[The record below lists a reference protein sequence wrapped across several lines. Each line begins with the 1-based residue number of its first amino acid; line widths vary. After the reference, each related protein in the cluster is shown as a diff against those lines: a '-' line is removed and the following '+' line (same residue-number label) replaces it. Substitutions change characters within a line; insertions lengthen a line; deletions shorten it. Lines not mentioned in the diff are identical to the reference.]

1 MTPLDIL
8 YHLLNFVAPAFAVGF
23 LLPVLARVAMRR
35 GAGAPAWWVQGAVNF
50 VLGVVVLAG
59 GLVVFGQDGRMA
71 TYAALVVV
79 CAGSQ
84 WLLGGAWKA

>member
-1 MTPLDIL
+1 MTPLDL
-8 YHLLNFVAPAFAVGF
+8 FYHLLNFVAPAFAVGF
-23 LLPVLARVAMRR
+23 MLPVLARVMMRR
-35 GAGAPAWWVQGAVNF
+35 GTGAPAWWVQGAVNF
-50 VLGVVVLAG
+50 GLGVVVLAG

-84 WLLGGAWKA
+84 WLLGGS